1 MFNIGGILSGIGDVA
16 DTTVRQGRR
25 NKHDIE
31 QINLRDKLARER
43 QKEQYAMSRQE
54 KFLARKDARK
64 ERAKTLQLLGVSNP
78 ATVAFL
84 SSSDS
89 TLQMVQNLR
98 TTLDARDEHTG
109 TYSDINDY
117 LKTTTTD
124 VRGDAMRG
132 EGQKITT
139 DFKGDFSLS
148 DFLEGDLDQD
158 LPFQVSFAKKYLGKE
173 KTQEERLL
181 IKRGAWGKSKELYD
195 IAMKS
200 GNVEQQKQAKIAM
213 DKAFGEWNLLN
224 ESIKSVNAKE
234 NLLNLVQDKVVP
246 TEVLDTVGKL
256 EDRIKSRFNVLKEK
270 TSKDDPLGKI
280 LQGLVLEKFGKSD
293 DAAFAL
299 KSINQEGTSQ
309 EDIDIVYNIIA
320 QPILDAHFNDYG
332 PEQQNVKDAVMDYFD
347 RFITTKPEDIFYG
360 KAFMQ
365 GEVPTPQFLKFLQD
379 RGPNQRT
386 IVQSG
391 KNSYSSITPDQN
403 KLNQYSYNFQQAFDT
418 QFPL

>member
-1 MFNIGGILSGIGDVA
+1 
-16 DTTVRQGRR
+16 
-25 NKHDIE
+25 
-31 QINLRDKLARER
+31 
-43 QKEQYAMSRQE
+43 
-54 KFLARKDARK
+54 
-64 ERAKTLQLLGVSNP
+64 
-78 ATVAFL
+78 
-84 SSSDS
+84 
-89 TLQMVQNLR
+89 MVQNLR

-391 KNSYSSITPDQN
+391 QNSYSSITPDQN

>member
-1 MFNIGGILSGIGDVA
+1 MFNIGGILSGVGDVA
-16 DTTVRQGRR
+16 ETTVRQGRR

-54 KFLARKDARK
+54 KFLVKKEARK
-64 ERAKTLQLLGVSNP
+64 ERAKTLQLLGVTNP

-98 TTLDARDEHTG
+98 NTLDARDEHTG

-148 DFLEGDLDQD
+148 DFLEGDLDVD

-173 KTQEERLL
+173 KTQEERLA
-181 IKRGAWGKSKELYD
+181 IKRGNWAKSQEVYD
-195 IAMKS
+195 KALN
-200 GNVEQQKQAKIAM
+200 GGTVEEQERAKVAM

-234 NLLNLVQDKVVP
+234 RLLNLVQDKVVP
-246 TEVLDTVGKL
+246 TDVLDTVGKL

-270 TSKDDPLGKI
+270 TSKDDPIGKI
-280 LQGLVLEKFGKSD
+280 LQGLVLESFGRSE

-299 KSINQEGTSQ
+299 KSINQDGTSQ

-320 QPILDAHFNDYG
+320 KPILDAHFNDYA
-332 PEQQNVKDAVMDYFD
+332 PEQQNIKDAVMEYFD

-360 KAFMQ
+360 KAFIQ
-365 GEVPTPQFLKFLQD
+365 GEVPTPQFLKFLQN
-379 RGPNQRT
+379 RGPDQRT
-386 IVQSG
+386 IVQTGLS
-391 KNSYSSITPDQN
+391 SYSSFTPNQE
-403 KLNQYSYNFQQAFDT
+403 KLNEYAYNFRQAYDT